1 MPAEKASIS
10 MGLGP
15 GVVMAALSFQEL
27 QARLSA
33 DVEDVSSGSH
43 PWDVLVVPSLNL
55 DAKQIALVTG
65 AHHYEER
72 QLFELIRLRQPRAR
86 MVFVTSKLLPELV
99 VDAVLELLPGVPIS
113 HARQRLKLFDTDDAS
128 PRPLAAKLL
137 ERPRLLQRI
146 RDSLHPDRSFIS
158 CFNVGQLEHDLS
170 EALQLPLLGS
180 DPALSYWG
188 SKAGSRELFQRCGLN
203 HPDGSELVHSFHDLV
218 EAAVALVQRNP
229 QLQRLVVKLNE
240 GFSGEGNAPLDLQA
254 LKLEQNSAFEQF
266 QKLEQALAQL
276 AMPAADWQELL
287 KAQGGLVEAWLS
299 GGEELRSP
307 SVQGKIHPGGQV
319 EVLSTH
325 EQHLGGP
332 TGQTYLGCQ
341 FPAHQAYRLELQRW
355 GHAVGQQL
363 AQLGALDHFSVDGL
377 ARRFGE
383 QWDLQAIEVNLRKGG
398 TTHPM
403 QALRYLSNGALDQQ
417 TGEFLSPQGSALHY
431 RATDNFTDTRLQ
443 GLLPMDLI
451 DLVAGAG
458 MHYDPVSESGSVFHL
473 LGCLSEHGKLGMTC
487 IGRSA
492 EQAEQV
498 FQRTQARLL
507 QQS

>member
-1 MPAEKASIS
+1 M
-10 MGLGP
+10 
-15 GVVMAALSFQEL
+15 VMTALSFQEL
-27 QARLSA
+27 QAQLNA
-33 DVEDVSSGSH
+33 DVETVSPGTD

-55 DAKQIALVTG
+55 DAQQIALVTG

-113 HARQRLKLFDTDDAS
+113 HARQRLRLFDTDDAS

-146 RDSLHPDRSFIS
+146 RDNLRPERSFIS

-170 EALQLPLLGS
+170 QALQLPLLGS
-180 DPALSYWG
+180 DPALSFWG
-188 SKAGSRELFQRCGLN
+188 SKAGSRELFRRCNLK
-203 HPDGSELVHSFHDLV
+203 HPDGTELVHSFNDLV
-218 EAAVALVQRNP
+218 EATLALVQRNP
-229 QLQRLVVKLNE
+229 GLEKAVVKLNE
-240 GFSGEGNAPLDLQA
+240 GFSGEGNAPLELQA
-254 LKLEQNSAFEQF
+254 LHLQQSSAAEQR
-266 QKLEQALAQL
+266 QKLEQALEEL
-276 AMPAADWQELL
+276 PMPAKGWRQLL
-287 KAQGGLVEAWLS
+287 TNQGALVEAWLS
-299 GGEELRSP
+299 GGEQLSSP
-307 SVQGKIHPGGQV
+307 SVQGKIHPGGHV

-332 TGQTYLGCQ
+332 SGQTYLGCQ
-341 FPAHQAYRLELQRW
+341 FPARQAYRLELQRW

-377 ARRFGE
+377 ARKLGDH
-383 QWDLQAIEVNLRKGG
+383 WDLQAIEVNLRKGG

-403 QALRYLSNGALDQQ
+403 QALRYLSNGALDQHSGQ
-417 TGEFLSPQGSALHY
+417 FLSPQGSALHY
-431 RATDNFTDTRLQ
+431 RATDNFTDARLQ

-458 MHYDPVSESGSVFHL
+458 LHYDPVSESGSVFHL

-507 QQS
+507 QSG